1 VLTDA
6 DRAYMTAGLRAIRDD
21 RPVSIVIRSGS
32 TTLAAQTVRIARGGN
47 VQAGSVDVA
56 GVQGAIVPVV
66 VVGDAALNIRP
77 QDRFTVG
84 GILYEVTAIHPNRD
98 HGGAGAGEDGAL
110 VAKAAS
116 KAGIRWQRPP
126 SELATAMERYG
137 DRVLTTVAAIA
148 QYSATQMQND
158 AKANA
163 TWVDRTGNART
174 GLFGTSEAD
183 FAAKVV
189 TIYLSH
195 GVGLDYGLWLE
206 IAASGKWGIVMKT
219 MQSHYEPLM
228 QMLRE
233 AFA

>member
-1 VLTDA
+1 
-6 DRAYMTAGLRAIRDD
+6 M
-21 RPVSIVIRSGS
+21 
-32 TTLAAQTVRIARGGN
+32 
-47 VQAGSVDVA
+47 
-56 GVQGAIVPVV
+56 
-66 VVGDAALNIRP
+66 
-77 QDRFTVG
+77 
-84 GILYEVTAIHPNRD
+84 
-98 HGGAGAGEDGAL
+98 
-110 VAKAAS
+110 AKAAS
-116 KAGIRWQRPP
+116 KGGIRWQRPP
-126 SELATAMERYG
+126 SELATAIERYG

-195 GVGLDYGLWLE
+195 AAVIDYGVYLE
-206 IAASGKWGIVMKT
+206 LGGGSDGSPGSGKYAIIMKT
-219 MQSHYEPLM
+219 MQNHYEPLM